1 MIGDIITIKDEYFST
16 AETILSLLDK
26 NNFPKVFAIGGE
38 SGSGKSVTSIC
49 LQKKLKE
56 NGVAAFILH
65 IDDYFIYPPI
75 TNHDR
80 RVENIE
86 RVGEFEVNL
95 TLLQKNVNSFL
106 DGEEFLE
113 KPIVNYRLN
122 QILSEQI
129 NLSAYKCLIIEGT
142 YSFSLKNIDCYIFM
156 DRTYKE
162 TYLQRK
168 ERGREKESSFIEEV
182 LAIEHKII
190 RPNREKANFIVLA
203 DYSVIQVTD

>member
-16 AETILSLLDK
+16 AEMILDRLKED
-26 NNFPKVFAIGGE
+26 NFPQVFAIGGE
-38 SGSGKSVTSIC
+38 SGSGKSVTAIC

-56 NGVAAFILH
+56 IGIPAFILH
-65 IDDYFIYPPI
+65 LDDYFIFPPQ

-80 RVENIE
+80 RVEKIE
-86 RVGEFEVNL
+86 RVGESEVNFK
-95 TLLQKNVNSFL
+95 LLQKNVNSFL
-106 DGEEFLE
+106 DGDDYLE

-129 NLSAYKCLIIEGT
+129 NLSSYKCLIVEGT

-168 ERGREKESSFIEEV
+168 ERGREQESDFIEDV

-190 RPNREKANFIVLA
+190 RPNRKKANFIVLA
-203 DYSVIQVTD
+203 DYSVTEQTV